1 MPLMSSFFSCF
12 IPSSSGQVFDY
23 GERSSS
29 SSSSLSS
36 QMNLP
41 SSEKPKTKQK
51 SKGAPIVLSYFP
63 VNHYPSRL

>member
-23 GERSSS
+23 TEGSSS
-29 SSSSLSS
+29 SSSSS
-36 QMNLP
+36 MNLP
-41 SSEKPKTKQK
+41 SSEKPKHKPK
-51 SKGAPIVLSYFP
+51 SKDAPIVVSYFP